1 MIRADAVAE
10 IPLLCVDIHT
20 IDPYHEI
27 WRGGHVPLINLHDT
41 NRRRHEQNR
50 RGISATVSVLIM
62 IHVNAIGCLAEMHLS

>member
-41 NRRRHEQNR
+41 NHN
-50 RGISATVSVLIM
+50 V
-62 IHVNAIGCLAEMHLS
+62 HLS